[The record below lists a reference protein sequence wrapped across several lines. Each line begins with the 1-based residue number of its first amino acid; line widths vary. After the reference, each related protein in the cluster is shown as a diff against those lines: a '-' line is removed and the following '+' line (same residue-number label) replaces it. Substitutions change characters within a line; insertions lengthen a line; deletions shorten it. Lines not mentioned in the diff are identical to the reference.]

1 MTQSIDILRLVK
13 EKRCATLVRSIA
25 ATDRHEKKVSN
36 IAQQVKLLL
45 NKENKEVPLDHLA
58 AFVARSTYYHILSE
72 YSGAFNIQAHQTE
85 FTPKGLALWKRVAAA
100 IKVANVEA
108 EPFMRS
114 QFAWF
119 HQAFKKAPEVVQLT
133 TDAAVVRAA
142 ATAPARVTTDN
153 IPANVPLGDL
163 FRRCEKHMADL
174 MRAQSLTREEVY
186 TKLVKNNLVM
196 FPQSFLDVDPV
207 WKALK

>member
-1 MTQSIDILRLVK
+1 MTIDILRLVQ
-13 EKRCATLVRSIA
+13 EKRCATLIKSMA

-36 IAQQVKLLL
+36 IAAQVKQLL
-45 NKENKEVPLDHLA
+45 NKENQNVPLDHLE

-72 YSGAFNIQAHQTE
+72 YTGTFNAQAHQTD

-100 IKVANVEA
+100 INTANTDA
-108 EPFMRS
+108 ESFVRS

-119 HQAFKKAPEVVQLT
+119 HQAFKKPPEVIQLT
-133 TDAAVVRAA
+133 TDAAVCRAA
-142 ATAPARVTTDN
+142 ATAPKRVTTDN
-153 IPANVPLGDL
+153 IPANVPMGDL

-174 MRAQSLTREEVY
+174 MRAQSMSREEVY
-186 TKLVKNNLVM
+186 TKLVKNHLAM

-207 WKALK
+207 WKAIK